1 MEYETE
7 RTENIVCPHCGYED
21 RDSWEVDFGPGFDGD
36 TTVVCG
42 SCEKEFYASRMVD
55 VCYTT
60 RKLKGNSI

>member
-1 MEYETE
+1 MRYETE
-7 RTENIVCPHCGYED
+7 RTENIVCPYCGYED

-42 SCEKEFYASRMVD
+42 SCEQEFYASRMVD

-60 RKLKGNSI
+60 KKLKGNSI

>member
-1 MEYETE
+1 MRYETE
-7 RTENIVCPHCGYED
+7 RTDNIICPYCGYED

-42 SCEKEFYASRMVD
+42 SCEQEFHASRMVD

-60 RKLKGNSI
+60 KRLKNNG